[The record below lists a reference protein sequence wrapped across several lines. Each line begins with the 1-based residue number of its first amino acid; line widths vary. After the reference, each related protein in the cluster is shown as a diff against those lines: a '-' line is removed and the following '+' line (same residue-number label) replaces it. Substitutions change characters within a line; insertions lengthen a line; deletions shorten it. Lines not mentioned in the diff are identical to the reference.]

1 MKGKLLYLLLLAA
14 TVFWGLLYYSS
25 ALISLAVLEV
35 LAAAV
40 SWTVMRFQISKIKVR
55 ICMPLSV
62 TEKGE
67 RMEAGLE
74 LENNSRIPLVRAETQ
89 IRLKNLFYP
98 ETETIRLTGAV
109 DAKSRVRILRDLW
122 ENTAG
127 RWNWSW
133 DRSGCGISSDFQRP
147 GEGDAERTV
156 GDSSPDVPG
165 HDPAR

>member
-74 LENNSRIPLVRAETQ
+74 LENNSRIPLVRAESQ
-89 IRLKNLFYP
+89 VRLKNLFYP

-109 DAKSRVRILRDLW
+109 
-122 ENTAG
+122 EM
-127 RWNWSW
+127 
-133 DRSGCGISSDFQRP
+133 P
-147 GEGDAERTV
+147 GEIEIA
-156 GDSSPDVPG
+156 PG
-165 HDPAR
+165 ADLPAAIVMRYEA